1 MHSQMQHRI
10 LETLAEIEQQEN
22 VRVLFA
28 CESGSR
34 AWGFPSANSDFD
46 VRFIYVRSQADYLR
60 LNEPRDVIERPI
72 VDDLDIN
79 GWDLR
84 KTLKLMLK
92 SNPTLMEWLGS
103 PIVYREEP
111 AIASKIRQIAPDF
124 YNPTAAHSHYFSM
137 AKTHMRSLQA
147 DEVSIKKYFYALRP
161 MLAMFWIEANR
172 GPVPTEFQTM
182 LEQLPLEA
190 SLVAEVNRLME
201 LKKSGDELGRGPR
214 IAILSE
220 FLEKELAH
228 RQENPIVLTKT
239 APDMEKLNRLF
250 LEILGEIWAT

>member
-1 MHSQMQHRI
+1 MQIRI
-10 LETLAEIEQQEN
+10 KTTLADIEQQEN

-60 LNEPRDVIERPI
+60 LDEPRDVIERPI

-84 KTLKLMLK
+84 KTFKLMLK

-124 YNPTAAHSHYFSM
+124 YNPTVAHSHYFSM
-137 AKTHMRSLQA
+137 ARTDFRSLQA
-147 DEVSIKKYFYALRP
+147 DEVSTKRYF
-161 MLAMFWIEANR
+161 
-172 GPVPTEFQTM
+172 
-182 LEQLPLEA
+182 
-190 SLVAEVNRLME
+190 
-201 LKKSGDELGRGPR
+201 
-214 IAILSE
+214 
-220 FLEKELAH
+220 
-228 RQENPIVLTKT
+228 
-239 APDMEKLNRLF
+239 
-250 LEILGEIWAT
+250 

>member
-1 MHSQMQHRI
+1 MLTRI
-10 LETLAEIEQQEN
+10 KTTLADIEQQEN
-22 VRVLFA
+22 IRVLFA

-34 AWGFPSANSDFD
+34 AWGFPSANSDYD
-46 VRFIYVRSQADYLR
+46 VRFIYIRTQADYLR
-60 LNEPRDVIERPI
+60 LDEPRDVIERPI

-84 KTLKLMLK
+84 KTFKLMLK
-92 SNPTLMEWLGS
+92 SNPTLMEWLSS

-137 AKTHMRSLQA
+137 AKTNFRPSLQGP
-147 DEVSIKKYFYALRP
+147 EVSTKKYFYVLRP
-161 MLAMFWIEANR
+161 LLAMMWIESNR

-182 LEQLPLEA
+182 LEQLPLEG
-190 SLVAEVNRLME
+190 SLVAEVERLLE
-201 LKKSGDELGRGPR
+201 LKRAGDELGQGPR
-214 IAILSE
+214 IAIISE

-228 RQENPIVLTKT
+228 RQENPIVLPRQT
-239 APDMEKLNRLF
+239 PDLEKLNRLF

>member
-1 MHSQMQHRI
+1 MQIRI
-10 LETLAEIEQQEN
+10 KTTLADIEQQEN

-60 LNEPRDVIERPI
+60 LDEPRDVIERPI

-84 KTLKLMLK
+84 KTFKLK

-124 YNPTAAHSHYFSM
+124 YNPTVAHSHYFSM
-137 AKTHMRSLQA
+137 ARTDFRSLQA
-147 DEVSIKKYFYALRP
+147 DEVSTKRYFYALRP
-161 MLAMFWIEANR
+161 LLAMMWIESNR
-172 GPVPTEFQTM
+172 GTVPTEFQTM

-190 SLVAEVNRLME
+190 SLVAEVERL
-201 LKKSGDELGRGPR
+201 LKLKRAGDELGQGPR
-214 IAILSE
+214 IAIISE

-228 RQENPIVLTKT
+228 RQENPIVLPRQT
-239 APDMEKLNRLF
+239 PDLVKLNRLF
-250 LEILGEIWAT
+250 LEILGEIWAG